1 MTLSHYSN
9 YCRASTDIPNAE
21 QVRRLLK
28 DLRET
33 RQAKTRLGI
42 QSLDDESL
50 MVILQ
55 AKGYL
60 FPNAKK
66 DIKIDEQHV
75 TYGDQ

>member
-1 MTLSHYSN
+1 MTLSHSY
-9 YCRASTDIPNAE
+9 YYRASTDIPNAE

-50 MVILQ
+50 MVLLQ
-55 AKGYL
+55 AKGCL
-60 FPNAKK
+60 PNAK

-75 TYGDQ
+75 AYGDQ